1 MFYLFF
7 KSSLNELFL
16 LKVINNSKLF
26 YFILKTIEKK
36 LLVHANYLSLDF
48 FSLKIIKSI
57 ITLAQFFWKHPHPQ
71 NLYCFIYSS
80 RSVKESILFY
90 LFFWKHLKNFYCFI
104 YSSVSNKKSA
114 LFYLEASKEFVTFYL
129 FFWKQ

>member
-1 MFYLFF
+1 MLYLFF
-7 KSSLNELFL
+7 KRSLNELFL

-48 FSLKIIKSI
+48 FFSLKTIKSI
-57 ITLAQFFWKHPHPQ
+57 ITLVQFFWKHPHPQ

-80 RSVKESILFY
+80 GSIKESTS
-90 LFFWKHLKNFYCFI
+90 KHLKNSYCFI